1 MGKPCLILLGGA
13 GWDAR
18 RRATS
23 VALTAAAFGHP
34 VLLALSGE
42 PLRAWVEGRFD
53 EGASELAATARVG
66 SLREMVEEARRDLGV
81 DVVACETELRLAGI
95 DPEAARP
102 SLDALR
108 SLPDQWRTAGQGH
121 VLAF

>member
-53 EGASELAATARVG
+53 EGASELAAMARVG

-81 DVVACETELRLAGI
+81 EVVACETELRLAGI
-95 DPEAARP
+95 DPEVARP

-108 SLPDQWRTAGQGH
+108 SLPDQWRTAGLGH
-121 VLAF
+121 VLSF

>member
-18 RRATS
+18 RRATA

-34 VLLALSGE
+34 VVLSLSGD

-53 EGASELAATARVG
+53 EGAPEGAAAVRVG
-66 SLREMVEEARRDLGV
+66 ALREVIEEARRDLDV
-81 DVVACETELRLAGI
+81 EVVACETEVLLAGV

-121 VLAF
+121 VLSF